1 MANDLPVVLTIG
13 GYDPSG
19 GAGITADIET
29 IGSLNCQA
37 ITLISCLTSQNTREF
52 KLLGPVNSELFADQA
67 ISLLS
72 DFKVDVIKIG
82 LLGGSEIVKETKKIL
97 DRLEETKVVIDPI
110 IEASSGG
117 MLSDKATLEDI
128 KEFIFPKSY
137 LITPNLEEA
146 KILSGKNNLSSLIEK
161 FRSYTS
167 QYFLIKDINHSDD
180 QIVNHLYSNKELK
193 KSWSIP
199 KIQGSFHGTG
209 CHLASSIS
217 CFLAHSKDLEE
228 AIELAQQNTLNAIKK
243 SLKIGQGQNILKS
256 R

>member
-1 MANDLPVVLTIG
+1 
-13 GYDPSG
+13 
-19 GAGITADIET
+19 
-29 IGSLNCQA
+29 
-37 ITLISCLTSQNTREF
+37 
-52 KLLGPVNSELFADQA
+52 
-67 ISLLS
+67 
-72 DFKVDVIKIG
+72 
-82 LLGGSEIVKETKKIL
+82 
-97 DRLEETKVVIDPI
+97 
-110 IEASSGG
+110 